1 MFEVF
6 TGEISFLNILSLCAF
21 FTTVG
26 LFFCGIPICRQIWK
40 RKDTN
45 EISGAP
51 FLMGVL
57 GGFCWMTYGILKN
70 DETVKYVTSAQ
81 VVLYSVY
88 TVYYFFMTKK
98 KFWISIQITALTA
111 ICTGLFLS
119 QHFFKERV
127 LHPLGIVC
135 LTLNIADFAAPLAGL
150 KVVIRRGATSTLP
163 LPLCIANFLVS
174 SEWFIYGLLKGDFYL
189 IFPNGVGSFLAFCQ
203 LILFIVLP
211 RKPKQRAPIVKLFF
225 YIKRCGAPSE
235 TDIETSA
242 VVPPEKEPDS
252 RLSKRWSKR
261 LAASMA
267 SVTSEIEE
275 AMSKVQMGGQFG
287 YSAKLN
293 TLEDIPSDTATL
305 DSAVVTP
312 NKDPKEIKF
321 PMTIT
326 SEEQLMQLSKTL
338 MHKLSV
344 SGEPQTQV
352 DRAPLPEHFG
362 ESHPSGTISA
372 SSSSSKLERCRSEPS
387 VNK

>member
-6 TGEISFLNILSLCAF
+6 TGEITFLNILSLCAF

-40 RKDTN
+40 RKDTA

-57 GGFCWMTYGILKN
+57 GGFCWMTYGYLKE
-70 DETVKYVTSAQ
+70 DSTVKYVTSAQ
-81 VVLYSVY
+81 VVLYMVY

-98 KFWISIQITALTA
+98 KLWISVQIIALIATCSA
-111 ICTGLFLS
+111 LFSSVYFLGM
-119 QHFFKERV
+119 KV

-135 LTLNIADFAAPLAGL
+135 LTLNIGDFAAPLAGL

-174 SEWFIYGLLKGDFYL
+174 TEWFIYGLLKGDFYL

-203 LILFIVLP
+203 LVLFIVLP
-211 RKPKQRAPIVKLFF
+211 RKPKQQAPIVKLFN
-225 YIKRCGAPSE
+225 YIRRCGAPSE
-235 TDIETSA
+235 TDIEVAA
-242 VVPPEKEPDS
+242 VVPPEKDIDT

-293 TLEDIPSDTATL
+293 TVEDIPSDTATL

-312 NKDPKEIKF
+312 SGDKPVTF

-326 SEEQLMQLSKTL
+326 SEEQLIAVSKHL
-338 MHKLSV
+338 LNKINEEKPEEV
-344 SGEPQTQV
+344 QQA
-352 DRAPLPEHFG
+352 DRAPLPTYFDG
-362 ESHPSGTISA
+362 PQ
-372 SSSSSKLERCRSEPS
+372 SSQLQRTQS
-387 VNK
+387 VPHLNN